1 MKLLTAL
8 RLHKPGVN
16 NAELMEYLQSVYLN
30 PVQFHN
36 DIQELLD
43 LHKKEVEEVVSKEFI
58 EGAGK
63 EIYVRLEPLELS
75 GEWLI
80 RLGFLQSKSSNICYD
95 ILDDNGFISIF
106 SIEHWTN
113 SPDVSL
119 HFWYCKHMIKIA
131 KLQYVHQ
138 VQNIFHSLSLCE
150 LEIKIPLT
158 N

>member
-1 MKLLTAL
+1 MNIDKLSPKDL
-8 RLHKPGVN
+8 RVGSIIKG
-16 NAELMEYLQSVYLN
+16 VYLN
-30 PVQFHN
+30 EEGVECYHAVSVVAIDSVDVCPV
-36 DIQELLD
+36 L
-43 LHKKEVEEVVSKEFI
+43 VECI

-119 HFWYCKHMIKIA
+119 HFWYCKHMIKRA